1 MAATKNSTR
10 TAGVR
15 YRLHTSRKYGVG
27 FDRYFFIRYRV
38 DGKLKEEGLGWSS
51 EGWSEKK
58 AAAVLA
64 ELKANITLGTG
75 PATLQ
80 EKRDIRLEEIE
91 EQKRLDEQERTRNI
105 SFSEVWETSYY
116 PFIQANRTSQ
126 RAIET
131 EETLYRLWIRP
142 VIGDIPLLKI
152 ATLPHMESIKRNM
165 KKAGRSARTIRY
177 ALDVVRQVFN
187 HANLKK
193 IYSGQNPAAGKRTTR
208 PRKDNRR
215 NRFLT
220 TDESELLLKALWNKS
235 VTTHDMALLSLRA
248 GLRFGELA
256 SLKWG
261 DLDIFTGLGTLK
273 DTKSG
278 ENRTV
283 FLTDDVKVMLSRR
296 RPANA
301 KPTNL
306 VFPDQNGNQI
316 KKISKTFVRAIDE
329 LGLNN
334 GVEDPREKVVFH
346 TLRRTFATW
355 LLRQGTNIYY
365 IQKLLGHADIS
376 TTTRY
381 LDADTDA
388 LQNEVMKLQNNS

>member
-1 MAATKNSTR
+1 MATWSTTKTPGVRCRFHSTR
-10 TAGVR
+10 KHGVN
-15 YRLHTSRKYGVG
+15 
-27 FDRYFFIRYRV
+27 FDRYFAIRMYV
-38 DGKLKEEGLGWSS
+38 DGKRIEQGLGWAT

-64 ELKANITLGTG
+64 ELKANKTLGAG
-75 PATLQ
+75 PVTLQ
-80 EKRDIRLEEIE
+80 EKRDKRLEEIE
-91 EQKRLDEQERTRNI
+91 EQKRLDEQECIRNI
-105 SFSEVWETSYY
+105 SFHEVWETSYY

-142 VIGDIPLLKI
+142 VIGDTPLLKI
-152 ATLPHMESIKRNM
+152 ATLPHMESIKKNM

-187 HANLKK
+187 HADLKK

-220 TDESELLLKALWNKS
+220 SDESESLLKSLLSKS

-283 FLTDDVKVMLSRR
+283 FLTDDVKTMLARR

-301 KPTNL
+301 KPSNL
-306 VFPDQNGNQI
+306 VFPDQNGAQI
-316 KKISKTFVRAIDE
+316 KKISKTFGRTIDE
-329 LGLNN
+329 LGFNN
-334 GVEDPREKVVFH
+334 GVDDSRDKVVFH

-381 LDADTDA
+381 LDADTEA
-388 LQNEVMKLQNNS
+388 LQNEVMKLQSSK